1 MNNLDLN
8 VDKLMIALDNNK
20 NESIMNLTT
29 VKIQEM
35 IFKILK
41 ELHLDRELMIN
52 YFKKLKGYK
61 YVDELNDLK
70 YGGFIRWIPITDPD
84 YLPLNQCGIICD
96 IIISD
101 DGIYIVCKNFM
112 HRHYRFKMDECL
124 IFQKLTSQELII
136 LNALDHLADEE
147 KGKKKGNEN
156 NKKKGNKVQEESDED
171 ISDEL
176 EEESDEL
183 ESDEE
188 ESDELEEESDE
199 EEDKKLQEETKK
211 NSKLNKKI

>member
-1 MNNLDLN
+1 
-8 VDKLMIALDNNK
+8 
-20 NESIMNLTT
+20 
-29 VKIQEM
+29 M

-147 KGKKKGNEN
+147 KSKKKGNEKNN

-171 ISDEL
+171 VSDEL
-176 EEESDEL
+176 ESEEESDEL
-183 ESDEE
+183 ESEE
-188 ESDELEEESDE
+188 ESNEEESDE
-199 EEDKKLQEETKK
+199 EEDKKLEEETRK